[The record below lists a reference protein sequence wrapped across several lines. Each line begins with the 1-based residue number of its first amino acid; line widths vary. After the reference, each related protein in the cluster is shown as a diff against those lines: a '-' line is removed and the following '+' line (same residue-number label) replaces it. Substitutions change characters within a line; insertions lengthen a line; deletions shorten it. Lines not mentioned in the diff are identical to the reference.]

1 MPSLT
6 PDQHADRTTL
16 LLAAN
21 LAALATLGPFSID
34 TYMPSFPSIG
44 RALAATP
51 LEVQQSLS
59 AYLIPFAGMMLFHGA
74 LADSFGRRP
83 VILWGL
89 VIFAL
94 ASVGCALS
102 QSLPQLLMF
111 RALQGM
117 SAGTGMV
124 AGRAMIRDIYAGH
137 HAQRVM
143 SMVTMIFGLAPAIA
157 PILGGWL
164 EVWFGWRSI
173 FVFLAL
179 FGALLFA
186 SCHYRLRES
195 LPASARQQFAP
206 RPLLMSYAKLLGS
219 LRFGLLSSAI
229 AFNFVGFFLYI
240 SSAPAVIYRLLGL
253 NANQFAWLFVPG
265 IGGVV
270 CGAFL
275 SGRLAGKL
283 SPRRTVRY
291 GYVVMF
297 GAALLNFTYNA
308 GWPPALPWTV
318 APVMLYTVG
327 MSLAMPSI
335 TLLILDLFPENRGLA
350 ASLQGAQQSF
360 FTGLTAGLLSPLISG
375 SGFSL
380 ACGMAALV
388 ACGFA
393 CWLAASLP
401 MSKNGRIA

>member
-1 MPSLT
+1 MQGLT
-6 PDQHADRTTL
+6 PDQRADRSTL
-16 LLAAN
+16 LLAAI

-44 RALAATP
+44 RSFAATP
-51 LEVQQSLS
+51 LQIQQTLS
-59 AYLIPFAGMMLFHGA
+59 AYLIPFSFMMLFHGA

-89 VIFAL
+89 VVFAL

-102 QSLPQLLMF
+102 QSLPQMLAF

-137 HAQRVM
+137 YAQRVM

-164 EVWFGWRSI
+164 EVWLGWRSI
-173 FVFLAL
+173 FAFLAL
-179 FGALLFA
+179 FGALLCA
-186 SCHYRLRES
+186 SCHFRLRES
-195 LPASARQQFAP
+195 LPASARQPFAP
-206 RPLLMSYAKLLGS
+206 RPLLHSYVKLLGS

-229 AFNFVGFFLYI
+229 AFNFAGFFLYI
-240 SSAPAVIYRLLGL
+240 SSAPAVIYQLLGL

-275 SGRLAGKL
+275 SGRLAGKV
-283 SPRRTVRY
+283 SPRLTVRY
-291 GYVVMF
+291 GYRVMF
-297 GAALLNFTYNA
+297 GAALFNFTYNA
-308 GWPPALPWTV
+308 VWPPALPWTV
-318 APVMLYTVG
+318 LPVMAYTAG

-350 ASLQGAQQSF
+350 ASLQGAQHSL
-360 FTGLTAGLLSPLISG
+360 FTGLAAGLLSPLLSG
-375 SGFSL
+375 SGFGL

-393 CWLAASLP
+393 CWLVEARVGQRKGTA
-401 MSKNGRIA
+401 